1 MICVTIG
8 RTRHKHM
15 QAEYLHLADI
25 GAGMVEMRLDFIGRT
40 VDLKRLL
47 EDRRCPIV
55 MTCRRKQDG
64 GQWEKTEEERQM
76 LLRSAIVAG
85 VDYVDIEEDIAAKIP
100 RYGRTKR
107 VISLHDFDGTP
118 EDLDQ
123 IHARLAKLD
132 ADVVKIATM
141 ANSFADT
148 IRMLRLVQS
157 SPLPTIGISMG
168 DFGTVTRILGPRF
181 GAPWSYATISTE
193 RRIAPGQL
201 SFKQMRDIY
210 RVDKLNAETKLYGVV
225 ADPVAHSL
233 SPNVHNAMFE
243 AEGVNCCYVPFRIP
257 SDELPMF
264 VTWCRQF
271 GIGGLSVTIPHKEQ
285 MVGLVDQA
293 EAAVSEIGALN
304 TVVFANET
312 ATGFNTDYRAAMD
325 CLIDK
330 LAVPGNSSEPFRDMV
345 ALVLGAGGAAR
356 AIAFGLRQRG
366 ATVNITSRTTERA
379 EELARSVGGG
389 VVPWND
395 RYGARPAIIVNTT
408 PVGMHPN
415 IDETPFDR
423 QHLRREMVVFDTVY
437 NPETTL
443 LIKGAREVG
452 CKTITGVDMFV
463 RQAAYQYKLFTGR
476 DANRE
481 VMQKAVQKAISAV
494 NY

>member
-8 RTRHKHM
+8 RSRHKHM
-15 QAEYLHLADI
+15 LAEYLHLADL

-47 EDRRCPIV
+47 ADRRCPIV
-55 MTCRRKQDG
+55 MTCRRVQDG
-64 GQWEKTEEERQM
+64 GQWEKSEDERLM

-85 VDYVDIEEDIAAKIP
+85 VDYVDLEEDIAAKIP

-118 EDLDQ
+118 ENLAEL
-123 IHARLAKLD
+123 HARLSKLD
-132 ADVVKIATM
+132 ADIVKIATM

-148 IRMLRLVQS
+148 IRMLRLVES
-157 SPLPTIGISMG
+157 SQVPTIGISMG
-168 DFGTVTRILGPRF
+168 DIGTVSRILGPRF
-181 GAPWSYATISTE
+181 GSPWTYATISSE

-201 SFKQMRDIY
+201 SLKQMRDIY
-210 RVDKLNAETKLYGVV
+210 RVDKLNSETKLYGVV

-233 SPNVHNAMFE
+233 SPNAHNAAFD
-243 AEGVNCCYVPFRIP
+243 ADSLNCCYVPFRITP
-257 SDELPMF
+257 DELPMF
-264 VTWCRQF
+264 VTWSRQF

-304 TVVFANET
+304 TVVFGNDV
-312 ATGFNTDYRAAMD
+312 ATGYNTDYRAAMD

-330 LAVPGNSSEPFRDMV
+330 LAISGNASEPFRDMV

-366 ATVNITSRTTERA
+366 ATVNITSRTRQRA
-379 EELARSVGGG
+379 EELARYVGGG
-389 VVPWND
+389 VVDWDD
-395 RYGARPAIIVNTT
+395 RYGTRPAIIVNTT
-408 PVGMHPN
+408 PIGMHPN
-415 IDETPFDR
+415 IDENPFDR
-423 QHLRREMVVFDTVY
+423 QNLRREMVVFDTVY

-476 DANRE
+476 EANRD
-481 VMQKAVQKAISAV
+481 VMQKAVQKATSSV